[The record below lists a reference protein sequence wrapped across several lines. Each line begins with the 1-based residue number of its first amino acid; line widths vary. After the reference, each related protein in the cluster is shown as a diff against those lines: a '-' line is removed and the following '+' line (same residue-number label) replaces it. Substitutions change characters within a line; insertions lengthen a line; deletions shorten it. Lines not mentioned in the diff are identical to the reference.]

1 MSSSTYSDL
10 LLTFADS
17 VATITLNRVDAMNA
31 LNMNLK
37 LELSAVIHEV
47 ANNPDM
53 RALVITGNGKAFSAG
68 GDISEMALNTTPAAS
83 RTRLQ
88 NLLADIF
95 IPLANM
101 EKPTI
106 AAINGH
112 AHGAGL
118 SLALACD
125 VILASENSSMS
136 CAFSKIGLLPDC
148 GSMYFLP
155 RRVSMNVAKELI
167 FTGRRFN
174 ANEALEMGIINRVV
188 SHQEISLKA
197 HELAIEFA
205 SGPTIA
211 LGMAK
216 RILNRSLESSLEQ
229 IAELESQGQ
238 AILYTTEDHLNARA
252 AFTSKSTP
260 IFKGR

>member
-1 MSSSTYSDL
+1 MSSSDYSDL
-10 LLTFADS
+10 LLTYSDS
-17 VATITLNRVDAMNA
+17 VATLTLNRVEAMNA

-37 LELSAVIHEV
+37 LELATAIREV
-47 ANNPDM
+47 SNNPEV

-68 GDISEMALNTTPAAS
+68 GDISEMALNTSPAVS

-88 NLLADIF
+88 SLLADIF
-95 IPLANM
+95 IPLAQM

-125 VILASENSSMS
+125 VIVASESSMMS

-155 RRVSMNVAKELI
+155 RRVPMNIAKELI
-167 FTGRRFN
+167 FSGRRFN
-174 ANEALEMGIINRVV
+174 AAQALEMGLVNQVV
-188 SHQEISLKA
+188 PHEELSSSA
-197 HELAIEFA
+197 HALAREFA
-205 SGPTIA
+205 AGPTVA
-211 LGMAK
+211 LGIAK
-216 RILNRSLESSLEQ
+216 RIINRSLESSLEE
-229 IAELESQGQ
+229 IAELEAQGQ
-238 AILYTTEDHLNARA
+238 AILYTTDDHLAARA
-252 AFTSKSTP
+252 AFAAKTSPTFS
-260 IFKGR
+260 GR